1 MYTASPLPQD
11 AVHEAAASL
20 ESRLRHAVLLTSE
33 VDVRVILNART
44 ALMTELEGREEVW
57 PGPLVP
63 DACVCHLHGTSLN
76 DKAGS
81 RVRTI
86 PPRSGIFPSFFFL
99 VGKLPENRNPSQV
112 RLFWEVCPPFEKC
125 SRLTWWPGQPTRCES
140 RKTFLKGSIPQLWYT
155 RMGEG

>member
-63 DACVCHLHGTSLN
+63 DACVCHLHGTLLN

-86 PPRSGIFPSFFFL
+86 PPSLAFSPHFFSCLRNYQRTGTPPGFGFLGGLSAFRKVFATDLVARSAH
-99 VGKLPENRNPSQV
+99 QV
-112 RLFWEVCPPFEKC
+112 
-125 SRLTWWPGQPTRCES
+125 
-140 RKTFLKGSIPQLWYT
+140 
-155 RMGEG
+155 